1 LPFLEPVHTDILPGI
16 LEALLPWYRMESD
29 ERELPWR
36 ADVTP
41 YHTWVSEIML
51 QQTRAAAVIPYYER
65 FLSELPDIAALA
77 ACPEDDL
84 MKLWQ
89 GLGYYSR
96 ARNLQKGAKLVCE
109 EYGGK
114 LPADYA
120 LLRKIP
126 GIGSYTAGAIASIA
140 FGLPQPA
147 VDGNMLRV
155 ITRTLAWGSDVLA
168 AKTKTALE
176 QLLTPLYPSGRDAG
190 DLNQAFMDLGATIC
204 LPHGEPHCSH
214 CPLARLC
221 LAHAQGTEQ
230 DYPKKKAKAKRR
242 IEHLTILKLCAGRAF
257 AIRKR
262 PETGLLA
269 GLWELPNLPGTLSR
283 TDVQD
288 VLEQHGLSAAKIT
301 ALPPAKHIFSHVEW
315 RMTAYAVQLETDSPQ
330 VAETPSD
337 GLRFI
342 SPEQA
347 AESYSIPSAFQY
359 FLHEIE

>member
-1 LPFLEPVHTDILPGI
+1 MPFVEPIHFDILPDV
-16 LEALLPWYRMESD
+16 LAALLPWYRMESE

-36 ADVTP
+36 ADVSP

-65 FLSELPDIAALA
+65 FLAVLPDIASLA
-77 ACPEDDL
+77 ACPEDEL

-96 ARNLQKGAKLVCE
+96 ARNLQKGARLVCA

-120 LLRKIP
+120 KLQTIP

-155 ITRTLAWGSDVLA
+155 LTRALAWSSDVLA
-168 AKTKTALE
+168 AKTRTT
-176 QLLTPLYPSGRDAG
+176 LTRSLAPLYPAGHDAG
-190 DLNQAFMDLGATIC
+190 DLNQAFMDLGATVC
-204 LPHGEPHCSH
+204 LPHGMPHCAR

-230 DYPKKKAKAKRR
+230 DYPKKKSKAKRR
-242 IEHLTILKLCAGRAF
+242 IETLTVLKLYAGRAF
-257 AIRKR
+257 AIQKR
-262 PETGLLA
+262 PKKGLLA
-269 GLWELPNLPGTLSR
+269 GLWELPHLPGTLSEPAVR
-283 TDVQD
+283 EE
-288 VLEQHGLSAAKIT
+288 LARRGLHAETIAP
-301 ALPPAKHIFSHVEW
+301 LPPAKHIFSHVEW
-315 RMTAYAVQLETDSPQ
+315 HMTAYEVHLTTDALRL
-330 VAETPSD
+330 AEAPAG

-342 SPEQA
+342 TPEQA
-347 AESYSIPSAFQY
+347 AQKYSIPSAFQY
-359 FLHEIE
+359 FLHEIP